1 MKHFFKT
8 VACCMLAALLCLSVF
23 GCSRKDPDPTPG
35 PGTVDFD
42 NAEKTKITIYVD
54 ASNIYGTYVKGSD
67 ENYVK
72 ETIERKFYEDT
83 GYAVDF
89 NIQYC
94 SHSTFNT
101 QFTGVMTSGRW
112 DAAVSYLGQAGLDD
126 IALDQDIALD
136 LSDLIDSY
144 GENILEAIDEE
155 AMYATTL
162 LDGKVIGIP
171 SVAKTKTKGILVR
184 KDLMNRVGYTSESG
198 HNDDLG
204 EPHEAANGK
213 LKTLKTIDDFTDMMR
228 RLKQQGICSNP
239 LVGNSYDI
247 EFTLLPGAMNCL
259 GYQYRDVIYN
269 TDGSVK
275 EVVPGWLAEN
285 YDKVLAM
292 EYLWQREG
300 LWESDHTIKTAEQRI
315 ADLTNDRA
323 AVYCVD
329 PDILSLIEVA
339 RQVKSAN
346 PDAQFEVIEPLDA
359 VDEEG
364 KAIEGSGAVAAT
376 CRTTDCLIVNK
387 KSQNAKIIVEYFNWM
402 YSDVENYELC
412 AYGIK
417 GEHWVDAGAGYYAY
431 PEGKENKYL
440 TKAPYSGVFMLL
452 HNDEF
457 AYRLYNNYSAEEKAW
472 ISVVENSKTMKSET
486 DGMLFF
492 NMTASMG
499 NAYQTAENDFYPN
512 VALKAWDASVD
523 PAKSYANGV
532 AKYRS
537 QAGDYISWLTEQYK
551 LYVAQRTK

>member
-1 MKHFFKT
+1 MKHFCKA
-8 VACCMLAALLCLSVF
+8 VVCCMLAALLCLAGF
-23 GCSRKDPDPTPG
+23 GCSKKNPDPVPDTG
-35 PGTVDFD
+35 KVDFD
-42 NAEKTKITIYVD
+42 SAEKTTITIYVD
-54 ASNIYGTYVKGSD
+54 ASNIYGTYIKGSD

-72 ETIERKFYEDT
+72 ERIERKFYEDT
-83 GYAVDF
+83 GYAVNF

-144 GENILEAIDEE
+144 GENILTAIDKD

-184 KDLMNRVGYTSESG
+184 KDLMNRVGYTSEIG

-204 EPHEAANGK
+204 ETYDAANGR
-213 LKTLKTIDDFTDMMR
+213 LKTLQTIDDFTDMMR
-228 RLKQQGICSNP
+228 RLKHQGVCSNP

-247 EFTLLPGAMNCL
+247 EFTLLPGALNCL
-259 GYQYRDVIYN
+259 GYQYKDVIYN
-269 TDGSVK
+269 QDGTVK
-275 EVVPGWLAEN
+275 EVVPGWLSEN
-285 YDKVLAM
+285 YDKVLSM

-300 LWESDHTIKTAEQRI
+300 LWESDNTIKTTEQRI

-346 PDAQFEVIEPLDA
+346 SNAEFEVIKPLDG
-359 VDEEG
+359 VDSLG
-364 KAIEGSGAVAAT
+364 NAIAGSGAVVET
-376 CRTTDCLIVNK
+376 SRTTDCLIVNK
-387 KSQNAKIIVEYFNWM
+387 KSQNARIIVEYFNWM

-412 AYGIK
+412 AYGVK
-417 GEHWVDAGAGYYAY
+417 GEHWIEAGDGYYAY
-431 PEGKENKYL
+431 PENKEESYF
-440 TKAPYSGVFMLL
+440 TKAPYSGVFALL
-452 HNDEF
+452 HNDEY

-472 ISVVENSKTMKSET
+472 ISIVENSKTMKGET

-499 NAYQTAENDFYPN
+499 NAYQTAENEFYPN